1 MDNINFDK
9 VFKYGFIA
17 SIAMIFIGIILK
29 ARMLIV
35 AFELIALICGI
46 LLSILIITDLIGWR
60 KTNLSKTHKNKDKNE
75 KL

>member
-1 MDNINFDK
+1 MENINFDK

-17 SIAMIFIGIILK
+17 SIAMIFVGIILK

-35 AFELIALICGI
+35 AFELIALICG
-46 LLSILIITDLIGWR
+46 LLLATLIITDLIGWR
-60 KTNLSKTHKNKDKNE
+60 KANLSKTNKNKNE